1 MTSVGEQGAKTWHF
15 VGIGG
20 IGMSAIARI
29 LLARGQCVSG
39 SDVKETPLIARLREE
54 GAGVTIGHDAANVD
68 RAHTVI
74 VSSAIDRRNPEYAA
88 AQRRNLPL
96 LHRGEMLAELLRNR
110 SGIAI
115 CGTHGKTTTTAMI
128 AAVLRAGEVDASLVL
143 GGIDGALGTNA
154 WDGRSPWFVTEAD
167 ESDGSFALLDPKIAI
182 LTNIE
187 NDHLQSDDELPQ
199 LVRAFEEF
207 LRKLPED
214 GCAIVGVDD
223 PLAASL
229 VERERRARTV
239 TFGLGP
245 RADVRASNVRS
256 QGLGMSFD
264 VIAGDVCLGTV
275 ELNVPGAINVQ
286 NALAAVAAA
295 REVEVPFVRIA
306 EGLNAFRGVR
316 RRFDI
321 LVRTDRMVLVDD
333 YAHHPTA
340 VRATIAAARQYHR
353 GPVVVAFQPHRYT
366 RTAYLAREFADALKG
381 ADRVFL
387 APVYAASEPPIPGV
401 SERSIGEPLA
411 ALGTRVT
418 YVSRVDDLEE
428 RLLEEAPRGALVLML
443 GAGNITDV
451 AARLAQRSNEA
462 DVKVS

>member
-1 MTSVGEQGAKTWHF
+1 MTKTWHF

-29 LLARGQCVSG
+29 LLARGQHVSG
-39 SDVKETPLIARLREE
+39 SDVKETALTSRLREE
-54 GAGVTIGHDAANVD
+54 GAEVTIGHDAANVD

-74 VSSAIDRRNPEYAA
+74 VSSAIDRRNPEYLA
-88 AQRRNLPL
+88 AQRRKIPI
-96 LHRGEMLAELLRNR
+96 LHRGEMLAELIRDR
-110 SGIAI
+110 YGIAI

-128 AAVLRAGEVDASLVL
+128 YAALRACDVDASLVL

-154 WDGRSPWFVTEAD
+154 HDGRSPWFVTEAD
-167 ESDGSFALLDPKIAI
+167 ESDGSFALLDPRIAV

-207 LRKLPED
+207 LRKLPEN
-214 GCAIVGVDD
+214 GCAVVNVDD
-223 PLAASL
+223 PLAASIAQ
-229 VERERRARTV
+229 RERRAKTV

-245 RADVRASNVRS
+245 RADVRATNVAS

-264 VIAGDVCLGTV
+264 VIAGGVCLGTI
-275 ELNVPGAINVQ
+275 ELNVPGTINVQ
-286 NALAAVAAA
+286 NALAAIAAA
-295 REVEVPFVRIA
+295 RELELPFARIA
-306 EGLNAFRGVR
+306 DGLRAFRGVR

-321 LVRTDRMVLVDD
+321 LVRNDRMVLVDD

-353 GPVVVAFQPHRYT
+353 GPVIVAFQPHRYS
-366 RTAYLAREFADALKG
+366 RTAYLARDFADALKG
-381 ADRVFL
+381 ADRVYL
-387 APVYAASEPPIPGV
+387 APIYAASETPIPGV

-411 ALGTRVT
+411 ASGTPVT
-418 YVSRVDDLEE
+418 YVSRVDDLED
-428 RLLEEAPRGALVLML
+428 RLFEEAPRGALVLML

-451 AARLAQRSNEA
+451 AARLAARANRA
-462 DVKVS
+462 DVPA

>member
-1 MTSVGEQGAKTWHF
+1 VSEKTWHF

-29 LLARGQCVSG
+29 LLARGQHVSG
-39 SDVKETPLIARLREE
+39 SDVKETPLITRLREE
-54 GAGVTIGHDAANVD
+54 GADVRVGHDAANVEN
-68 RAHTVI
+68 AHTVI
-74 VSSAIDRRNPEYAA
+74 VSSAIDRRNPEYVA
-88 AQRRNLPL
+88 AQRRGLPL

-115 CGTHGKTTTTAMI
+115 CGTHGKTTTTAMV
-128 AAVLRAGEVDASLVL
+128 AAVLRAGGVDASLML
-143 GGIDGALGTNA
+143 GGIDGSLGTNA
-154 WDGRSPWFVTEAD
+154 YDGHSPWFVTEAD
-167 ESDGSFALLDPKIAI
+167 ESDGSFAILDPKIAV

-207 LRKLPED
+207 LAKLPED

-223 PLAASL
+223 PLASSL
-229 VERERRARTV
+229 VERPRRARTV
-239 TFGLGP
+239 TFGFGP
-245 RADVRASNVRS
+245 RADVRASNIRA
-256 QGLGMSFD
+256 QGLGTSFD
-264 VIAGDVCLGTV
+264 AIAGDVCLGTV

-286 NALAAVAAA
+286 NALGAIAVA
-295 REVEVPFVRIA
+295 RELAIPFVRVA

-321 LVRTDRMVLVDD
+321 LVRNDRFVLVDD

-353 GPVVVAFQPHRYT
+353 GPVVVAFQPHRYS
-366 RTAYLAREFADALKG
+366 RTAYLSRDFADALKG
-381 ADRVFL
+381 ADRVYL
-387 APVYAASEPPIPGV
+387 TPIYAASEPPIPGV

-411 ALGTRVT
+411 ALGTRVM
-418 YVSRVDDLEE
+418 YVTRVDELEE
-428 RLLEEAPRGALVLML
+428 RLLADTPRGALVLML

-451 AARLAQRSNEA
+451 AARIAQRANAA
-462 DVKVS
+462 DIKVS